1 MFGGAYLQREIC
13 ISKLIGLALQ
23 LEVNLLFLLYFT
35 LYLMA
40 IFQVQAPRGGVYI
53 WKGDLLEGFWVTRLG
68 AYTWRGLFSEFYGIP
83 LILFQRKSA
92 ALVVP

>member
-1 MFGGAYLQREIC
+1 MEGLIYRGKFAFQK
-13 ISKLIGLALQ
+13 SIGLALQ

-40 IFQVQAPRGGVYI
+40 IFQVQASGGGYI

>member
-1 MFGGAYLQREIC
+1 MEGLIFGGAYLQREIC
-13 ISKLIGLALQ
+13 ISKLVGLALQ

-40 IFQVQAPRGGVYI
+40 IFQVQAPG
-53 WKGDLLEGFWVTRLG
+53 
-68 AYTWRGLFSEFYGIP
+68 RGLFSEFYGIP

>member
-1 MFGGAYLQREIC
+1 
-13 ISKLIGLALQ
+13 
-23 LEVNLLFLLYFT
+23 
-35 LYLMA
+35 MA
-40 IFQVQAPRGGVYI
+40 IFQVQAPGAFYI

>member
-1 MFGGAYLQREIC
+1 M
-13 ISKLIGLALQ
+13 
-23 LEVNLLFLLYFT
+23 EVNLLFSLYFT

-40 IFQVQAPRGGVYI
+40 IFQVQAPVGGWWGVYI

>member
-1 MFGGAYLQREIC
+1 M
-13 ISKLIGLALQ
+13 
-23 LEVNLLFLLYFT
+23 EVNLLFLLYFT

-40 IFQVQAPRGGVYI
+40 IFQVQAPGGGGGGGLAYI